1 MDKKKI
7 ILSNRDFTEY
17 VKGWNED
24 TIFLTQ
30 DINEA
35 YLFDSAD
42 EAEEMRLQVQ
52 DLSGNAWGIEIF
64 D

>member
-1 MDKKKI
+1 MGKKKI
-7 ILSNRDFTEY
+7 ILSNRVFTEY
-17 VKGWNED
+17 VKGWNEE

-35 YLFDSAD
+35 CLFDSVD
-42 EAEEMRLQVQ
+42 VAEEMRLQVQ

>member
-17 VKGWNED
+17 VKGWDDE
-24 TIFLTQ
+24 TISLTL
-30 DINEA
+30 DINDA
-35 YLFDSAD
+35 YLFDSVD
-42 EAEEMRLQVQ
+42 VAEGIRQKVQ
-52 DLSGNAWGIEIF
+52 DLSGNAWEIEIF

>member
-17 VKGWNED
+17 VSGWDDE
-24 TIFLTQ
+24 TILLSE
-30 DINEA
+30 DINDA
-35 YLFDSAD
+35 YLFDSVD
-42 EAEEMRLQVQ
+42 EAEEMRLQLQ
-52 DLSGNAWGIEIF
+52 DLSGNAWKIEIF

>member
-17 VKGWNED
+17 VKGWNEE

-30 DINEA
+30 DINDA

>member
-17 VKGWNED
+17 VKGLNEE
-24 TIFLTQ
+24 TIYLTQ
-30 DINEA
+30 DINDA
-35 YLFDSAD
+35 YLFDSVD
-42 EAEEMRLQVQ
+42 KAEKMRLIVQ
-52 DLSGNAWGIEIF
+52 DLSGNAWEIEIF

>member
-17 VKGWNED
+17 VKGWDEE
-24 TIFLTQ
+24 TISLSQ
-30 DINEA
+30 DINDA
-35 YLFDSAD
+35 YLFDSVD
-42 EAEEMRLQVQ
+42 EAEEIRLEVQ
-52 DLSGNAWGIEIF
+52 DCSGNAWGIEIF

>member
-1 MDKKKI
+1 MSKNKI

-17 VKGWNED
+17 VKGWNEEI
-24 TIFLTQ
+24 IFLSL
-30 DINEA
+30 DINDA

>member
-17 VKGWNED
+17 VQGWDDE
-24 TIFLTQ
+24 TILLSE
-30 DINEA
+30 DINDA
-35 YLFDSAD
+35 YLFDSVD
-42 EAEEMRLQVQ
+42 EAEEMRLQLQ

>member
-1 MDKKKI
+1 MNKKKI

-17 VKGWNED
+17 VKGWNGE
-24 TIFLTQ
+24 TIYLTQ
-30 DINEA
+30 GINEA
-35 YLFDSAD
+35 YYFDSVD

-52 DLSGNAWGIEIF
+52 DLSCNAWEIEIF